1 MKGKDNYN
9 SVDYSYVFS
18 AKKKLELEHGKKSAT
33 NFGRMKNKWTA
44 AAVIALASGSV
55 VLFVPTG
62 KAQAAEA
69 AAGVKTEQVETN
81 KQTDQNVVAA
91 EGDANKANGAVA
103 DQAQQKQVK
112 QPTRGEDEM
121 IKLIKIHQINR

>member
-1 MKGKDNYN
+1 
-9 SVDYSYVFS
+9 
-18 AKKKLELEHGKKSAT
+18 
-33 NFGRMKNKWTA
+33 MKNKWTA

-69 AAGVKTEQVETN
+69 DAGVKTEQVETN

-112 QPTRGEDEM
+112 QPTRCEDEM

>member
-1 MKGKDNYN
+1 MKGKDSYN

-18 AKKKLELEHGKKSAT
+18 AKKKLELDHGKKSAT

-81 KQTDQNVVAA
+81 KQTDQ
-91 EGDANKANGAVA
+91 
-103 DQAQQKQVK
+103 AQQKQVK
-112 QPTRGEDEM
+112 QPTQGEDEM

>member
-1 MKGKDNYN
+1 MFRIIYCFETKILSPFLID
-9 SVDYSYVFS
+9 
-18 AKKKLELEHGKKSAT
+18 ELVGAT
-33 NFGRMKNKWTA
+33 SETPNFG
-44 AAVIALASGSV
+44 V
-55 VLFVPTG
+55 V
-62 KAQAAEA
+62 KQAAEA
-69 AAGVKTEQVETN
+69 DAGVKTEQVETN

-112 QPTRGEDEM
+112 QPTQGEDEM

>member
-33 NFGRMKNKWTA
+33 NFGRMKNKWTS

-55 VLFVPTG
+55 VLFAPTG

-69 AAGVKTEQVETN
+69 DAGVKTEQVETN
-81 KQTDQNVVAA
+81 KQTDQ
-91 EGDANKANGAVA
+91 
-103 DQAQQKQVK
+103 AQQKQVK
-112 QPTRGEDEM
+112 QPTQGEDEM

>member
-1 MKGKDNYN
+1 MKGKDSYN

-18 AKKKLELEHGKKSAT
+18 AKKKLELDHGKKSAT
-33 NFGRMKNKWTA
+33 NFGRMKNKQTA

-69 AAGVKTEQVETN
+69 DAGVKTEQVETN
-81 KQTDQNVVAA
+81 KQTDQ
-91 EGDANKANGAVA
+91 
-103 DQAQQKQVK
+103 AQQKQVK
-112 QPTRGEDEM
+112 QPTQGEDEM
-121 IKLIKIHQINR
+121 IKLIKIHQINRQVMMILIKVIMKVKINL

>member
-18 AKKKLELEHGKKSAT
+18 AKKIGVRARQKSAT

-69 AAGVKTEQVETN
+69 DAGVKTEQVETN
-81 KQTDQNVVAA
+81 KQTDQ
-91 EGDANKANGAVA
+91 
-103 DQAQQKQVK
+103 AQQKQVK
-112 QPTRGEDEM
+112 QPTQGEDEM

>member
-1 MKGKDNYN
+1 
-9 SVDYSYVFS
+9 
-18 AKKKLELEHGKKSAT
+18 
-33 NFGRMKNKWTA
+33 MKNKWTA

-81 KQTDQNVVAA
+81 KQTDQ
-91 EGDANKANGAVA
+91 
-103 DQAQQKQVK
+103 AQ
-112 QPTRGEDEM
+112 
-121 IKLIKIHQINR
+121 

>member
-1 MKGKDNYN
+1 MDCCRCYRV
-9 SVDYSYVFS
+9 SLRFS
-18 AKKKLELEHGKKSAT
+18 GFVCANWKSA
-33 NFGRMKNKWTA
+33 
-44 AAVIALASGSV
+44 
-55 VLFVPTG
+55 
-62 KAQAAEA
+62 AAEA
-69 AAGVKTEQVETN
+69 DAGVKTEQVETN

-112 QPTRGEDEM
+112 QPTQGEDEM

>member
-1 MKGKDNYN
+1 M
-9 SVDYSYVFS
+9 FFLL
-18 AKKKLELEHGKKSAT
+18 KKIGVRARQKSAT

-69 AAGVKTEQVETN
+69 DAGVKTEQVETN
-81 KQTDQNVVAA
+81 KQTDQ
-91 EGDANKANGAVA
+91 
-103 DQAQQKQVK
+103 AQQKQVK
-112 QPTRGEDEM
+112 QPTQGEDEM

>member
-1 MKGKDNYN
+1 
-9 SVDYSYVFS
+9 
-18 AKKKLELEHGKKSAT
+18 
-33 NFGRMKNKWTA
+33 MKNKWTA

-112 QPTRGEDEM
+112 QPTQGEDEM
-121 IKLIKIHQINR
+121 IKLIKIHQINRYVMMILIKVIMKVKINL

>member
-1 MKGKDNYN
+1 
-9 SVDYSYVFS
+9 
-18 AKKKLELEHGKKSAT
+18 
-33 NFGRMKNKWTA
+33 MKNKWTA

-91 EGDANKANGAVA
+91 EGM
-103 DQAQQKQVK
+103 Q
-112 QPTRGEDEM
+112 TRQTVQL
-121 IKLIKIHQINR
+121 LIKHSKNK